1 MPKLL
6 AFAGS
11 SREESFNKKL
21 VRIAAA
27 GARQAGAEVTL
38 VDLGD
43 FPMPIFNQDLE
54 SARGMPEKAGE
65 FKELMVAH
73 DGFLVAS
80 PEYNSSYSPLL
91 KNAIDWASRSEAESE
106 APLSAFR
113 GKTAA
118 LMSASPGGYGGMRG
132 LVVLRM
138 LLANLGVILLPD
150 QVTVAHAFRAF
161 DENGALTDEKQQ
173 AAVIKLGSSLAEFCA
188 SRNRTGA

>member
-113 GKTAA
+113 GKNGRAYVRLSRRVRRNEGA
-118 LMSASPGGYGGMRG
+118 RCLENAPGQPGGDSPSGSG
-132 LVVLRM
+132 
-138 LLANLGVILLPD
+138 
-150 QVTVAHAFRAF
+150 HCRACF
-161 DENGALTDEKQQ
+161 QG
-173 AAVIKLGSSLAEFCA
+173 I
-188 SRNRTGA
+188 